1 MCKWLR
7 NVNFSL
13 LVILI
18 LLEVATIVFY
28 LIIFV
33 NTLKYEN
40 NDDEN
45 ENAFFYL
52 NSLLSIFSI
61 GLSLFS
67 IWIIIQY
74 GIHSLYFKIIDR
86 LKWYL
91 AR

>member
-18 LLEVATIVFY
+18 LLEITTILFY
-28 LIIFV
+28 SIIFI
-33 NTLKYEN
+33 NTFKYEN
-40 NDDEN
+40 NEDEK
-45 ENAFFYL
+45 ENDFFYL

-74 GIHSLYFKIIDR
+74 GIHSLYFKIINR
-86 LKWYL
+86 LKWYI